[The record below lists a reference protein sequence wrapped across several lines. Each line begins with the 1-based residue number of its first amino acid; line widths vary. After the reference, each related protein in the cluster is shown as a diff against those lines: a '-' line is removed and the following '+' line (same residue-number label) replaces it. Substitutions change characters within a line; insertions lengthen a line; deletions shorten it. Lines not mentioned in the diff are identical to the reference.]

1 MWRLMRSV
9 TGRRVVATLL
19 AAVVALSALWAI
31 GVATPPL
38 PSVLQGDTLGPE
50 DGEEN
55 YKQRADDTLRAADA
69 PAFALV
75 TFDTA
80 LSAHDAAVAVAPA
93 RRASAL
99 VADGGAPIAVGEPL
113 AGQLRDE
120 IFQQAT
126 TQPIDAVIVYGSGDE
141 LRAVAEQPAVFAVEV
156 LPSDA
161 VWGAFALTR
170 NVSGGRV

>member
-1 MWRLMRSV
+1 M
-9 TGRRVVATLL
+9 
-19 AAVVALSALWAI
+19 
-31 GVATPPL
+31 
-38 PSVLQGDTLGPE
+38 
-50 DGEEN
+50 
-55 YKQRADDTLRAADA
+55 RAADA

-80 LSAHDAAVAVAPA
+80 LSVHDAAVTVAPA

-99 VADGGAPIAVGEPL
+99 VANGGAPIAVGEPP